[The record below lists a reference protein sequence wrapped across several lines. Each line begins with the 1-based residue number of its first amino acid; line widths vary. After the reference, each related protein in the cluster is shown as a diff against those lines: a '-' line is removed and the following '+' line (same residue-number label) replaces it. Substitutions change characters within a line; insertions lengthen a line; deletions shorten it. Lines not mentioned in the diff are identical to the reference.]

1 MKRAAAAVLLSIL
14 FGLQLWAV
22 IRLATREPNNDEIE
36 TLHASWLMAKGEQL
50 YVSFFEHHSPLLYAT
65 IQRVASD
72 DVVAFFQRARLLS
85 GAFGIAALLAFAIL
99 LWRVRPEAPVIAVGL
114 VFASAMLWTL
124 DFADARAEPFALAFF
139 WVGAALVLLT
149 RHAIAGGAGVALV
162 AIAAMWSPK
171 WPLCSLVVV
180 AFWIAGM
187 QRHRLVAIATAI
199 ALTAAAL
206 FVMSRIAPLDRTW
219 FFMIDFNRAFAR
231 LTVASADV
239 QSQFKGP
246 FDYAPSLMR
255 PLFVLIAFIIVALP
269 LIRPSATFS
278 PQAGRRATG
287 WWPLAPL
294 AGRGWRG
301 APGEGRFEERRIVF
315 FFLAL
320 AAASLLELRFTF
332 PYPILWPHYYAMW
345 GLAAAALIALVPAAL
360 SPDAI
365 RIAATIVALIVIAA
379 YIVAAGP
386 LDSPSPGP
394 YWVSQRFLTRNLK
407 PGETV
412 WLYMQRHPIAVRDA
426 NYYWFNFGG
435 TVPVARQLAG
445 SRFLPR
451 TDHLPLCAIA
461 RGARLSLRY
470 IAERRH
476 YPEDEA
482 RCFDRLLAAQRIRAT
497 AVPGVF
503 EVVY

>member
-22 IRLATREPNNDEIE
+22 IRLATREPNIDEIE
-36 TLHASWLMAKGEQL
+36 TLHASWLMSKGEQL

-85 GAFGIAALLAFAIL
+85 GAFGIAALVAFAML

-139 WVGAALVLLT
+139 WVGVALVLLT
-149 RHAIAGGAGVALV
+149 RHAITGGIGVALV

-199 ALTAAAL
+199 ALTATAL
-206 FVMSRIAPLDRTW
+206 FVLSRIAPLDRTW

-255 PLFVLIAFIIVALP
+255 PLFVLIAFIIVA
-269 LIRPSATFS
+269 A
-278 PQAGRRATG
+278 RAKK
-287 WWPLAPL
+287 
-294 AGRGWRG
+294 
-301 APGEGRFEERRIVF
+301 FEEHRIVF

-320 AAASLLELRFTF
+320 AAASLIELRFTF

-345 GLAAAALIALVPAAL
+345 GLAAAALLALVPAAL

-365 RIAATIVALIVIAA
+365 RTAATIVALIIIAA
-379 YIVAAGP
+379 YIVAAGS

-412 WLYMQRHPIAVRDA
+412 WLYMQRHPVTVRDA

-482 RCFDRLLAAQRIRAT
+482 RCFDRLLAARRIRAT

>member
-1 MKRAAAAVLLSIL
+1 MKRAAAAILVALL
-14 FGLQLWAV
+14 FGLQIWAV
-22 IRLATREPNNDEIE
+22 ARLATREPNIDEIE
-36 TLHASWLMAKGEQL
+36 TLHASWLMSKGEQL
-50 YVSFFEHHSPLLYAT
+50 YVSFFEHHSPLLYAAV
-65 IQRVASD
+65 RNVASD

-85 GAFGIAALLAFAIL
+85 GAFGIAALLAFAAL

-124 DFADARAEPFALAFF
+124 DFADVRAEPFALAFF
-139 WVGAALVLLT
+139 WIGAALVLLT
-149 RHAIAGGAGVALV
+149 RHAIAGGVGVALV

-206 FVMSRIAPLDRTW
+206 FAMSRIAPLDRTW
-219 FFMIDFNRAFAR
+219 FFMIDFNRALAR
-231 LTVASADV
+231 FTLASADV
-239 QSQFKGP
+239 QAQFKGP
-246 FDYAPSLMR
+246 FDYAPALLR
-255 PLFVLIAFIIVALP
+255 PLFTLIAFVIVAV
-269 LIRPSATFS
+269 A
-278 PQAGRRATG
+278 ARAKK
-287 WWPLAPL
+287 
-294 AGRGWRG
+294 
-301 APGEGRFEERRIVF
+301 FEERRIVL

-332 PYPILWPHYYAMW
+332 PYPVLWPHYYAMW
-345 GLAAAALIALVPAAL
+345 GLAAAALIALVPASLPHGWIGNAVTL
-360 SPDAI
+360 
-365 RIAATIVALIVIAA
+365 VALLIIAA
-379 YIVAAGP
+379 YLVAAGP
-386 LDSPSPGP
+386 LESPHPGP
-394 YWVSQRFLTRNLK
+394 YWVSQRFLMRNLK

-412 WLYMQRHPIAVRDA
+412 WLYIQRHPITVRDA

-435 TVPVARQLAG
+435 TVPVARQLAS

-451 TDHLPLCAIA
+451 TDNLPLCAIA

-482 RCFDRLLAAQRIRAT
+482 RCFDQLLGARRIRAT

>member
-1 MKRAAAAVLLSIL
+1 MKRAAAAILLAFL
-14 FGLQLWAV
+14 FALQAWAV
-22 IRLATREPNNDEIE
+22 VRLATREPDIDEIE
-36 TLHASWLMAKGEQL
+36 TLHASWLMAKGGQL

-65 IQRVASD
+65 VQRVASD
-72 DVVAFFQRARLLS
+72 DVVVFFQRARLLS
-85 GAFGIAALLAFAIL
+85 GAFGIVALLAFAAL

-124 DFADARAEPFALAFF
+124 DFADVRADPFALAFF

-149 RHAIAGGAGVALV
+149 RNAIAGGAGVALV
-162 AIAAMWSPK
+162 AIAALWSPK

-180 AFWIAGM
+180 AFWIAGVV
-187 QRHRLVAIATAI
+187 RASGAPSVPPKAHRRRAPLQAFIGAAVAI
-199 ALTAAAL
+199 ALTAAAV

-219 FFMIDFNRAFAR
+219 FFMVDFNRALAR
-231 LTVASADV
+231 LTQASADV
-239 QSQFKGP
+239 RGQFKGS
-246 FDYAPSLMR
+246 FDFAPSLLQ
-255 PLFVLIAFIIVALP
+255 PLVALIAFIMVA
-269 LIRPSATFS
+269 A
-278 PQAGRRATG
+278 RAKK
-287 WWPLAPL
+287 
-294 AGRGWRG
+294 
-301 APGEGRFEERRIVF
+301 FEERRIVF

-320 AAASLLELRFTF
+320 AGASLLELRFTF

-345 GLAAAALIALVPAAL
+345 GLAAAALIALVPASL
-360 SPDAI
+360 SPDAV
-365 RIAATIVALIVIAA
+365 RTAATIVVLIVITA
-379 YIVAAGP
+379 YVVAAGS
-386 LDSPSPGP
+386 LESPNPGP

-412 WLYMQRHPIAVRDA
+412 WLYMKRHPVTARDA

-451 TDHLPLCAIA
+451 TDNLPLCAIA

-476 YPEDEA
+476 FPEDEA
-482 RCFDRLLAAQRIRAT
+482 RCFDQLLAAQRIRAT